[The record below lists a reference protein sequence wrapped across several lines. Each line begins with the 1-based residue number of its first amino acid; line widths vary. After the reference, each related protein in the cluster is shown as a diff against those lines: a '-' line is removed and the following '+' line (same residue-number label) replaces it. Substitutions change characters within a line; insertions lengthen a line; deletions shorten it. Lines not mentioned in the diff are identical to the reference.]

1 MLKHSRFAAKLRAG
15 RYAGAQHRGLR
26 CSGSV
31 RPGAIGP
38 GKGVFADICFVGR
51 AAFIA
56 ALSLVLGIFVLVELL
71 LRMGWVLGFPPLFVA
86 VSALVEGRLTFMRIV
101 FMGTPDFAVPS
112 LTSLVEAGNEIALV
126 ITRLDAVRGR
136 GKKLEPSPVKAKAL
150 ELGLPVVEANRMTPE
165 VVEALQ
171 AAQADIF
178 CVAAYG
184 CILPD
189 EVLHMAPLGIV
200 NVHASLLPRW
210 RGAAPIQRAI
220 LAGDEVAG
228 VSIMRI
234 GHGVDTGAY
243 CAQAST
249 SVAGKHAEALTMEL
263 GELGGKLLAD
273 TLPSLADDTAVWTEQ
288 DESLVTHAAKIS
300 KQEMRLDPQMAAL
313 DCVRHVLASSDTA
326 PARCVIAGKSVRVL
340 DAALADVSLG
350 EGAVAVKSKRVYLG
364 LSDGAVELLEVK
376 PDGKRAMTAS
386 AWAAGLQGA
395 DLTWGVLS

>member
-1 MLKHSRFAAKLRAG
+1 MMK
-15 RYAGAQHRGLR
+15 
-26 CSGSV
+26 
-31 RPGAIGP
+31 
-38 GKGVFADICFVGR
+38 
-51 AAFIA
+51 
-56 ALSLVLGIFVLVELL
+56 VL
-71 LRMGWVLGFPPLFVA
+71 
-86 VSALVEGRLTFMRIV
+86 
-101 FMGTPDFAVPS
+101 FMGTPDFAKACLS
-112 LTSLVEAGNEIALV
+112 AIADDGHDIV
-126 ITRLDAVRGR
+126 GVVCQPDKPRGR
-136 GKKLEPSPVKAKAL
+136 GYYLMPCPVKEYAL
-150 ELGLPVVEANRMTPE
+150 ECGFKVFQPLTLKDGAFEETLKELSP
-165 VVEALQ
+165 
-171 AAQADIF
+171 DIII
-178 CVAAYG
+178 VAAYG
-184 CILPD
+184 KILPAY
-189 EVLHMAPLGIV
+189 VINYPKFGCINAHGSI
-200 NVHASLLPRW
+200 LPKY

-263 GELGGKLLAD
+263 AELGGKLLAD
-273 TLPSLADDTAVWTEQ
+273 TLPSLADGSAVWTEQ

-300 KQEMRLDPQMAAL
+300 KQEMRLDPKMAAL

-340 DAALADVSLG
+340 DAAPADVSLG

-376 PDGKRAMTAS
+376 PDGKRAMAAS

>member
-1 MLKHSRFAAKLRAG
+1 
-15 RYAGAQHRGLR
+15 
-26 CSGSV
+26 
-31 RPGAIGP
+31 
-38 GKGVFADICFVGR
+38 
-51 AAFIA
+51 
-56 ALSLVLGIFVLVELL
+56 
-71 LRMGWVLGFPPLFVA
+71 
-86 VSALVEGRLTFMRIV
+86 MRIV

-112 LTSLVEAGNEIALV
+112 LVSLVEAGNEIALV
-126 ITRLDAVRGR
+126 VTRPDAVRGR

-165 VVEALQ
+165 VVEALK

-189 EVLHMAPLGIV
+189 DVLHMAPLGIV

-263 GELGGKLLAD
+263 GELGRASCLPVHFLL
-273 TLPSLADDTAVWTEQ
+273 LPMVPPCGLNRMRRSLPMLPRFP
-288 DESLVTHAAKIS
+288 S
-300 KQEMRLDPQMAAL
+300 R
-313 DCVRHVLASSDTA
+313 
-326 PARCVIAGKSVRVL
+326 RCVWIRKWRRLIACVMCWPRPIPRL
-340 DAALADVSLG
+340 L
-350 EGAVAVKSKRVYLG
+350 VA
-364 LSDGAVELLEVK
+364 
-376 PDGKRAMTAS
+376 
-386 AWAAGLQGA
+386 
-395 DLTWGVLS
+395 